1 MLILLKLMFAN
12 IIRFLSNFTEL
23 RFYNSELVLL
33 LQCALA
39 VLIQKYYK
47 MANLKQQAVLSVGI
61 EHTRSL

>member
-1 MLILLKLMFAN
+1 MLILLKRMLAN
-12 IIRFLSNFTEL
+12 IIIFLSNFTEL

-47 MANLKQQAVLSVGI
+47 MANLKQEAVLFVVI
-61 EHTRSL
+61 EHIRGL